1 VWLALLVS
9 SLGLPVEDMHNR
21 FASRDPRP
29 ERARR
34 RQLRVGA
41 EELGVNFRN
50 ATRCR
55 SMEPLA
61 VISPQNPECRAA
73 QMQRLLQHR
82 LEHRGKIAGR
92 RIDDAEH
99 LGRCGLPG
107 QGFVSLSRDGRLSR
121 QSLITLGCPLVELA
135 LKIGDG
141 LLKIEQRATGRRAH
155 LRSR

>member
-1 VWLALLVS
+1 MWLALPVS

-21 FASRDPRP
+21 FTSRDPRP

-41 EELGVNFRN
+41 EELGVNLRN

-82 LEHRGKIAGR
+82 VEDRHEVARRG
-92 RIDDAEH
+92 IDD
-99 LGRCGLPG
+99 L
-107 QGFVSLSRDGRLSR
+107 
-121 QSLITLGCPLVELA
+121 
-135 LKIGDG
+135 
-141 LLKIEQRATGRRAH
+141 
-155 LRSR
+155 